1 MSGALSI
8 RSQVGRLPAHH
19 RPAWLVA
26 VIAAVVT
33 VALNI
38 AYPLAAADGR
48 DLLSVVTVLVFAT
61 ASVSGA
67 WARGGPRTAILV
79 LLVGGGVG
87 LVAEIVG
94 VATGLPFGSY
104 RYGTSLGPRA
114 LGVPWVVPLAWV
126 MMTWPAWVV
135 GTTVSARVRPARR
148 RMTAWLAGA
157 WSMAAWD
164 LFLDPQMVAAGH
176 WTWDTGSGLAA
187 PLPGIAAVPVSN
199 LLGWSAVSLV
209 VIGALMVAGVPGV
222 DPARVPGPAATLF
235 TWTWAGGIVANL
247 FFFGRPGVAVVAG
260 VLMGVVAVPFGLAW
274 LGSRR
279 TGSSFRRTGSGSR
292 RTVSG
297 HR

>member
-8 RSQVGRLPAHH
+8 RWDSGGLPAGR
-19 RPAWLVA
+19 RPAWLLAAGGAVA
-26 VIAAVVT
+26 T

-38 AYPLAAADGR
+38 AYPLTGADGR

-67 WARGGPRTAILV
+67 WAFGGPRTAVVVLV
-79 LLVGGGVG
+79 AGGGIG

-94 VATGLPFGSY
+94 VATGVPFGSY
-104 RYGTSLGPRA
+104 RYGTTLGPRA

-135 GTTVSARVRPARR
+135 GTTVASRVRPARR
-148 RMTAWLAGA
+148 GVTAWLAGA
-157 WSMAAWD
+157 WSMASWD

-176 WTWDTGSGLAA
+176 WTWDTGAGLATT
-187 PLPGIAAVPVSN
+187 LPGIAAVPVSN
-199 LLGWSAVSLV
+199 LLGWSAASLL
-209 VIGALMVAGVPGV
+209 VIGALIAAGVPAIARG
-222 DPARVPGPAATLF
+222 RVPGPAATLF
-235 TWTWAGGIVANL
+235 AWTWAGGIVANL

-260 VLMGVVAVPFGLAW
+260 VLMGVVAVPFGIAW
-274 LGSRR
+274 AGSRR
-279 TGSSFRRTGSGSR
+279 TGGA
-292 RTVSG
+292 